1 VIEKIY
7 GPWFALSDRLCG
19 VYKFEVWYTKDCYIP
34 VCVILQVVLS
44 ACSTYF
50 DAIFSQYEENNPIVI
65 LKDVKFTD
73 IKALVEFMYKGEI
86 NIDHVSEIY
95 FSGTYYNL
103 NYIIF

>member
-1 VIEKIY
+1 MACY
-7 GPWFALSDRLCG
+7 SSAL
-19 VYKFEVWYTKDCYIP
+19 
-34 VCVILQVVLS
+34 VILQVVLS

-86 NIDHVSEIY
+86 NIDHVSKIY
-95 FSGTYYNL
+95 IKL
-103 NYIIF
+103 A

>member
-1 VIEKIY
+1 M
-7 GPWFALSDRLCG
+7 A
-19 VYKFEVWYTKDCYIP
+19 CYSSAH
-34 VCVILQVVLS
+34 VILQVVLS

-86 NIDHVSEIY
+86 NIDHVSKICIK
-95 FSGTYYNL
+95 L
-103 NYIIF
+103 A